1 MKVIGLTGGIA
12 SGKSTAARIL
22 GDLGASVID
31 ADQLA
36 RDAVQPGTAALAA
49 IVAAFGAEV
58 LQADGD
64 LDRVVLGKRVFAS
77 PEARRTL
84 EMIVHPEI
92 RRLARLKL
100 QALKESGAQVVFYMA
115 PLLIEAGADTFC
127 DEIWVIDVD
136 ESTQLH
142 RTTARDSLSAVEA
155 RQRTA
160 AQMPLAEKAGRADVV
175 IENRGTTEDLAEQLK
190 CLWEEENRIRRSG
203 RNRGMSEYTGRR
215 LGL

>member
-22 GDLGASVID
+22 GDLGAPVID

-36 RDAVQPGTAALAA
+36 RDAVQPGSEALAS

-58 LQADGD
+58 LQTNGN
-64 LDRVVLGKRVFAS
+64 LDREFLGKRVFAS
-77 PEARRTL
+77 PEARSTL
-84 EMIVHPEI
+84 EMIIHPEI

-115 PLLIEAGADTFC
+115 PLLIEAGADTLC
-127 DEIWVIDVD
+127 DEIWVVDID
-136 ESTQLH
+136 EATQLQ
-142 RTTARDSLSAVEA
+142 RVTARDGMSIEEA

-175 IENRGTTEDLAEQLK
+175 IDNRGTAEDLAERLK
-190 CLWEEENRIRRSG
+190 KLWEVEMTKQNV
-203 RNRGMSEYTGRR
+203 
-215 LGL
+215 